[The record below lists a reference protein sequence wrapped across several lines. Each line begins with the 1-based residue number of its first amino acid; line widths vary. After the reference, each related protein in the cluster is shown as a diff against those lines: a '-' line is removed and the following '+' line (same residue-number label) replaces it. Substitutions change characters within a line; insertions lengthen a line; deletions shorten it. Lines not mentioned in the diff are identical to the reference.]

1 MDQLMLLFVLNI
13 CFMFAYNASGCC
25 KDYMDRVIHWSRKE
39 CLVSTSTP
47 TKISWR
53 LLAPQLLDRLIANKK
68 RGGVVVEGEEV
79 VELHLEGGVVVMGLI
94 GLVLLVAEVEGQQL
108 ACMRQVVVLLLG
120 VVESWKGSRK

>member
-25 KDYMDRVIHWSRKE
+25 KDYMDRVIHWPPKE
-39 CLVSTSTP
+39 CLISTSTP
-47 TKISWR
+47 TKISRR
-53 LLAPQLLDRLIANKK
+53 LLAPQLLDRLKQ
-68 RGGVVVEGEEV
+68 GGVVVEGEEV
-79 VELHLEGGVVVMGLI
+79 VELQLEGGVVVMGLI

-108 ACMRQVVVLLLG
+108 VCMRQAVVLLLG

>member
-1 MDQLMLLFVLNI
+1 MHRIFLLDGVNVFYPIVM
-13 CFMFAYNASGCC
+13 C
-25 KDYMDRVIHWSRKE
+25 WSRQE

-47 TKISWR
+47 TKISRR

-79 VELHLEGGVVVMGLI
+79 VELQLEGGVVVMGLI
-94 GLVLLVAEVEGQQL
+94 GLVLLVAAVEGQQL